1 MRNRFSVDKKCILF
15 GGIAVLQLLFLLYL
29 NISTIQFQ
37 ADFDSS
43 SGMSQLVEI
52 WRQKTFLIKNWGY
65 QTTVGWDIPLFF
77 AVFIYGVVRDVFLS
91 MGIANCLFI
100 ALFVWC
106 VLDILKL
113 TGIRT
118 GNCLIAL
125 SFMLVPYTVD
135 ALGYLPMLFT
145 GTQSYMMKLLVTLL
159 LMQVFLRIGE
169 KKNRKATLFSFLCFL
184 LFSFLSAVSSG
195 IYMLVCGIA
204 PLLAYLIFET
214 FSRCDWKRLL
224 SAQGIVIAAG
234 ILAFGCGIV
243 AAGHWGLTNT
253 ASSMKLLTSDK
264 VADNAL
270 RCFVGIGEL
279 LGAFTSHKT
288 IGVLS
293 LDGIAALFCVLVFA
307 FVVFTVV
314 YYFVRAVKKKEQR
327 PAVKIILWIQ
337 FVNLCILLL
346 TDTTY
351 GTQTFEYRYH
361 IVSIVPAMLLAGV
374 FCNDM
379 KDVLNHYFR
388 RMLLVVAAAALV
400 VVSVFNGRAFSGILN
415 YNKSKLEKLSRI
427 TEIAKERDTRL
438 IVGMSDDEG
447 GIGDMRLLR
456 VCDFDVNVMVVR
468 DSQAG
473 VVWGASD
480 RYFENGNHRGKTLL
494 AVNENKSRQIPLF
507 ILNKMKKIEKVD
519 QYEIYYAENN
529 PFDLYTKLPEK
540 GQTCVDF
547 PYSPGYNIDGVINGE
562 GELEANEAGGVVMM
576 SAQMEAQE
584 GDYQITVHYRTEGS
598 GEAERKETGMAK
610 VYYGKS
616 EVLCEAALKDGGT
629 EAVIPSVHL
638 DKGSEPLHVEIHAAP
653 HSGLRIQSVEIQ
665 QQA

>member
-1 MRNRFSVDKKCILF
+1 MRNRFSVDKKCLLF
-15 GGIAVLQLLFLLYL
+15 GGITVLQLLFLLYL
-29 NISTIQFQ
+29 NIRTIQFQ
-37 ADFDSS
+37 VDFDSS

-52 WRQKTFLIKNWGY
+52 WRQKTFLIKDWGY

-106 VLDILKL
+106 VFDILKI

-145 GTQSYMMKLLVTLL
+145 GTQSYMMKLLITLL
-159 LMQVFLRIGE
+159 LVQIFLRIGE
-169 KKNRKATLFSFLCFL
+169 KKNRKATLFCFLCFL

-224 SAQGIVIAAG
+224 SAQGIAIAGG
-234 ILAFGCGIV
+234 ILAFGCGIL
-243 AAGHWGLTNT
+243 AAGRWGFTNT
-253 ASSMKLLTSDK
+253 SSSMNLLTSDK

-270 RCFVGIGEL
+270 RCLVGIGEL

-288 IGVLS
+288 IRVLS
-293 LDGIAALFCVLVFA
+293 PEGIASLFCVLVFA
-307 FVVFTVV
+307 FVVFTVI
-314 YYFVRAVKKKEQR
+314 YYFVRVVKKKEHR
-327 PAVKIILWIQ
+327 PLVKIVLWIQ
-337 FVNLCILLL
+337 FANLCILFL

-361 IVSIVPAMLLAGV
+361 IVSVVPAMLLIGV
-374 FCNDM
+374 FFNDM
-379 KDVLNHYFR
+379 KNVLNRYFR
-388 RMLLVVAAAALV
+388 RMFVLVSAVALV
-400 VVSVFNGRAFSGILN
+400 VVSVLNGKSFLSILN
-415 YNKSKLEKLSRI
+415 FNESKLEKLSHI
-427 TEIAKERDTRL
+427 AKIAKEQDASL
-438 IVGMSDDEG
+438 VVGMSDDQG

-494 AVNENKSRQIPLF
+494 AVKENKSSQIPLY

-547 PYSPGYNIDGVINGE
+547 PYSPGYNIDGEINGE

-576 SAQMEAQE
+576 SAQMEARE
-584 GDYQITVHYRTEGS
+584 GDYRITVHYRTEGS
-598 GEAERKETGMAK
+598 ADAGREEAGLLK
-610 VYYGKS
+610 VYYGKN
-616 EVLCEAALKDGGT
+616 EVLCETPIRDGST

-638 DKGSEPLHVEIHAAP
+638 DEGSKPIHVEIHALP
-653 HSGLRIQSVEIQ
+653 NSGIRVQSVEIQ
-665 QQA
+665 G

>member
-1 MRNRFSVDKKCILF
+1 MRNRFSVDKKCLLF
-15 GGIAVLQLLFLLYL
+15 GGITVLQLLFLLYL
-29 NISTIQFQ
+29 NIRTIQFQ
-37 ADFDSS
+37 VDFDSS
-43 SGMSQLVEI
+43 SGMCQLVEI
-52 WRQKTFLIKNWGY
+52 WRQKTFLIKDWGY

-77 AVFIYGVVRDVFLS
+77 AVFIYGAVRDVFLS

-106 VLDILKL
+106 VFTILKL
-113 TGIRT
+113 TGVRT

-145 GTQSYMMKLLVTLL
+145 GTESYMMKLLITLL
-159 LMQVFLRIGE
+159 LVQIFLRIGE

-214 FSRCDWKRLL
+214 LSRCDWKRLL
-224 SAQGIVIAAG
+224 SAQGIAIAGG
-234 ILAFGCGIV
+234 ILAFGCGIL
-243 AAGHWGLTNT
+243 AAGRWGFTNT
-253 ASSMKLLTSDK
+253 SSSMKLLTSDK

-270 RCFVGIGEL
+270 RCLVGIGEL

-288 IGVLS
+288 IRVLS
-293 LDGIAALFCVLVFA
+293 PEGIASLFCVLVFA
-307 FVVFTVV
+307 FVVFTVI
-314 YYFVRAVKKKEQR
+314 YYFVRVVKKKEQR
-327 PAVKIILWIQ
+327 PLVKIVLWIQ
-337 FVNLCILLL
+337 FANLCILFL

-361 IVSIVPAMLLAGV
+361 IVSVVPAMLLTGV
-374 FCNDM
+374 FFNDM
-379 KDVLNHYFR
+379 KDVLNRYFR
-388 RMLLVVAAAALV
+388 RMFVLVSAAALV
-400 VVSVFNGRAFSGILN
+400 VVSVLNGKSFLSILN
-415 YNKSKLEKLSRI
+415 FNESKLKKLSHI
-427 TEIAKERDTRL
+427 TEIAKERDARL
-438 IVGMSDDEG
+438 IVGMSDDQG

-480 RYFENGNHRGKTLL
+480 RCFENGNHRGKTLL
-494 AVNENKSRQIPLF
+494 AVKENKTGQIPLYV
-507 ILNKMKKIEKVD
+507 LNKMKKIEKVD

-547 PYSPGYNIDGVINGE
+547 PYSPGYNIDGEINGE

-576 SAQMEAQE
+576 SAQMEARE
-584 GDYQITVHYRTEGS
+584 GDYRITVHYRTEGS
-598 GEAERKETGMAK
+598 ADAEREEVGLLK

-616 EVLCEAALKDGGT
+616 EVLCETSIRDGST

-638 DKGSEPLHVEIHAAP
+638 DQGSKPIHVEIHALP
-653 HSGLRIQSVEIQ
+653 NSGIRVQSVEIQ
-665 QQA
+665 G